1 MGVGERTRV
10 AVLMG
15 GVSSEH
21 DVSICSGLNV
31 LDALDLDRY
40 QGVPVYLGRDG
51 SWSFGV
57 RPPVPSLE
65 TGVTPTPATP
75 SVAAQNSAS
84 AGGVLER
91 LSARTDADV
100 VFIALH
106 GPGGE
111 DGTIQAICRLAGV
124 PFTGSGVLASALAM
138 DKSVSKRLFVAAG
151 IPMARDA
158 LADAETAPDEV
169 LRRAAKI
176 GYPCVVK
183 PVAAGSSFGT
193 SVVENEQGMLPAVR
207 RSIVAVGNS
216 MIEEFLPGIEITC
229 GVLGGGL
236 EPVEALPLTEIVPV
250 GDGFF
255 DFRAK
260 YTAGACHEITPATVD
275 AETTARVRELAVL
288 AHNTLGCEGCSRSDF
303 IVTST
308 GPVMLEL
315 NTIPGMTET
324 SLLPQG
330 AAAAGIDFPG
340 LVDRLVRSA
349 LARAAATRD
358 C

>member
-51 SWSFGV
+51 SWSFGE
-57 RPPVPSLE
+57 RPPLPSLE
-65 TGVTPTPATP
+65 TAATPAT
-75 SVAAQNSAS
+75 AS
-84 AGGVLER
+84 AGPARQDSGVDAGVLER
-91 LSARTDADV
+91 LVGRTDADL

-111 DGTIQAICRLAGV
+111 DGTIQSICRLAGV

-138 DKSVSKRLFVAAG
+138 DKSVSKRLLVAAG
-151 IPMARDA
+151 VPMARDELVGA
-158 LADAETAPDEV
+158 GTARLEIKQ
-169 LRRAAKI
+169 RAATI

-183 PVAAGSSFGT
+183 PVAGGSSFAT
-193 SVVENEQGMLPAVR
+193 SVVENEAQLMPAVEV
-207 RSIVAVGNS
+207 SIGASGRT
-216 MIEEFLPGIEITC
+216 MIEEFLTGIEVTC

-236 EPVEALPLTEIVPV
+236 EPAEALPVTEIAPDD
-250 GDGFF
+250 DGFF

-260 YTAGACHEITPATVD
+260 YTAGACSEITPARVD
-275 AETTARVRELAVL
+275 SEMTARIQDLAVL
-288 AHNTLGCEGCSRSDF
+288 AHTTLGCEGCSRSDF
-303 IVTST
+303 IVTSR
-308 GPVMLEL
+308 GPIMLEL

-330 AAAAGIDFPG
+330 AAAAGIDFAG
-340 LVDRLVRSA
+340 LVDRLLES
-349 LARAAATRD
+349 ARARP
-358 C
+358 